1 MWHLICINIHILC
14 FWLWCC
20 ITVANPLWFTS
31 TRVVIKEDFCQHNH
45 LRGDSGVPRPLSRWR
60 QVFLY
65 LPLVMFEV
73 TSLRCW
79 FQAPCRKLLNSVLRG
94 LELTIFQSDRDIYI
108 PNCDTRGF
116 YREKQVRC
124 HSHET
129 CNFTDC
135 SLLRCDV
142 KMCLCCTDLVSLCV
156 FLRVWELH
164 STAAFLCGASRDL
177 SETTGAENNWHFSL
191 WASQLWAQRIST
203 ALWWHIIFSLLL
215 SLTTFP
221 TLPLN
226 LRPPSL
232 SKSPSLSFNLTQ
244 CRSSKGMQ
252 RGHCWCVDEL
262 GTPVPSRASEDGT
275 LPCDGEWGM
284 SLSYCSEPGGRGE
297 GGGRGGGG
305 GGAGTQ
311 GEGVALACAR
321 HCLDRR

>member
-1 MWHLICINIHILC
+1 MKTG
-14 FWLWCC
+14 FS
-20 ITVANPLWFTS
+20 VFAS
-31 TRVVIKEDFCQHNH
+31 
-45 LRGDSGVPRPLSRWR
+45 GDVWSH
-60 QVFLY
+60 
-65 LPLVMFEV
+65 
-73 TSLRCW
+73 SLRCW

-116 YREKQVRC
+116 YRKKQVRC
-124 HSHET
+124 YSHET
-129 CNFTDC
+129 CNFIDC
-135 SLLRCDV
+135 LLLWCDV
-142 KMCLCCTDLVSLCV
+142 KMCLCCTDLVYFWECESCTPLQLSRAVHPEIC
-156 FLRVWELH
+156 LRPQGLRITDT
-164 STAAFLCGASRDL
+164 SL
-177 SETTGAENNWHFSL
+177 SEPLSCELRESVLRYDDISFSL
-191 WASQLWAQRIST
+191 
-203 ALWWHIIFSLLL
+203 FS